1 MSPGV
6 VDSTGLTRLRNSA
19 EEDEVKGLRDPLGV
33 DQHSHTEMVTGI
45 FLG

>member
-6 VDSTGLTRLRNSA
+6 VDSTDLASLRNSA
-19 EEDEVKGLRDPLGV
+19 EEDEVAGLRDPLGV
-33 DQHSHTEMVTGI
+33 DQHSHAEMITGI